1 MLLIDT
7 NIYVRE
13 LVRHLGVRRWLEVM
27 GREKVRFE
35 VVDFS
40 FSSEV
45 ALVRVLQDG
54 PWERVI

>member
-1 MLLIDT
+1 MLQHDT

-13 LVRHLGVRRWLEVM
+13 LVRHVGVRRWLEVM